1 MKKLLKSVAALSLS
15 AMMLLSPAVLAEE
28 DEEESNVV
36 ELTTVVQEYEGKQI
50 VLKTAG
56 LDILEQDGYKFKD
69 LNKNGELDPYE
80 DWRLTPEER
89 TEDLLSR
96 MSDKN
101 KAAQM
106 AHMTLVTLKE
116 SWFSDLDIGF
126 ALTYT
131 YFAESKESAGEKMN
145 YVQSLCEE
153 SVSRSSSQW
162 TQSLAQAGLT
172 TRRFCRTP
180 SRWARRATRN
190 SCRSW
195 QTFSGRK

>member
-15 AMMLLSPAVLAEE
+15 AMMLLSPGVLAEE

-69 LNKNGELDPYE
+69 MNKNGELDPYE

-145 YVQSLCEE
+145 YVQSF
-153 SVSRSSSQW
+153 SPWTRS
-162 TQSLAQAGLT
+162 LVQAGLT

-190 SCRSW
+190 SCRNW